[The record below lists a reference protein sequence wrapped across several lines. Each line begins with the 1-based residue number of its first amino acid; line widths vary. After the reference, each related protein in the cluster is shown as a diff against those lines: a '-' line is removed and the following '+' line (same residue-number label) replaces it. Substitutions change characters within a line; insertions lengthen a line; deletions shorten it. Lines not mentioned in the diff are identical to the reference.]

1 MKTLLFIPF
10 LFMCSM
16 VIAQCLEFR
25 VQESYG
31 NDVFDAKWN
40 GIDICENE
48 EKINIGSKTVYILSS
63 DKNSYGDFVF
73 SIKEAIGYGWP
84 EVGYV
89 KVASKM
95 DVIEVKFL
103 AAKVRYSVESPSQKA
118 EREEK
123 NQEFERKERNKK
135 LAIDKTL
142 YSSIDNALNAKNLK
156 LSKSLIGKLNSPNSY
171 PRYTKYIEMIKND
184 QLYSDSK
191 KYNLILLKIN
201 DGDFTNARKEIQDL
215 YYPDRFPCSTSD
227 LQKKEDEF
235 LKNQIINLVSQ
246 KRFIE
251 AGTIYESKS
260 LNDKMLFDVIQNQ
273 ILRISLDKEPDD
285 LETFNLLVSKLTE
298 NKFLNLSQGIYIL
311 ESDTIT
317 GLTLTDNN
325 SGQKFQL
332 EDKVIIE
339 KKEGFDRINQF
350 VKKIEIKKTITLHG
364 VKLNPRWDGLLDN
377 GSLTMRFFKANKKGK
392 TIILGGVKDTPP
404 SKYTN
409 IEIVPGLLNN
419 ISFEAELGLK
429 KGRFIFLNKIYFNG
443 VEKFNKLV
451 VEEEILDL
459 IWFYF

>member
-1 MKTLLFIPF
+1 
-10 LFMCSM
+10 
-16 VIAQCLEFR
+16 
-25 VQESYG
+25 
-31 NDVFDAKWN
+31 
-40 GIDICENE
+40 
-48 EKINIGSKTVYILSS
+48 
-63 DKNSYGDFVF
+63 
-73 SIKEAIGYGWP
+73 
-84 EVGYV
+84 
-89 KVASKM
+89 
-95 DVIEVKFL
+95 
-103 AAKVRYSVESPSQKA
+103 
-118 EREEK
+118 
-123 NQEFERKERNKK
+123 
-135 LAIDKTL
+135 
-142 YSSIDNALNAKNLK
+142 
-156 LSKSLIGKLNSPNSY
+156 
-171 PRYTKYIEMIKND
+171 MIKND

>member
-1 MKTLLFIPF
+1 
-10 LFMCSM
+10 
-16 VIAQCLEFR
+16 
-25 VQESYG
+25 
-31 NDVFDAKWN
+31 
-40 GIDICENE
+40 
-48 EKINIGSKTVYILSS
+48 
-63 DKNSYGDFVF
+63 
-73 SIKEAIGYGWP
+73 
-84 EVGYV
+84 
-89 KVASKM
+89 
-95 DVIEVKFL
+95 
-103 AAKVRYSVESPSQKA
+103 
-118 EREEK
+118 
-123 NQEFERKERNKK
+123 
-135 LAIDKTL
+135 
-142 YSSIDNALNAKNLK
+142 
-156 LSKSLIGKLNSPNSY
+156 
-171 PRYTKYIEMIKND
+171 
-184 QLYSDSK
+184 
-191 KYNLILLKIN
+191 
-201 DGDFTNARKEIQDL
+201 
-215 YYPDRFPCSTSD
+215 
-227 LQKKEDEF
+227 
-235 LKNQIINLVSQ
+235 
-246 KRFIE
+246 
-251 AGTIYESKS
+251 
-260 LNDKMLFDVIQNQ
+260 MLQNQ